1 MLKDD
6 RIIKRYSEG
15 FRKKVLLELENG
27 KYNKREVINLYGINP
42 ATLYDWIRKHNKPNL
57 LNKRIR
63 IETMDE
69 KDKIKELEKRI
80 NELKELLVQKDLK
93 LFENDVYLEVLAEH
107 LGYSDV
113 NELKKNLEADH
124 SSKPSKGEKKKD

>member
-6 RIIKRYSEG
+6 RIVKRYSEG
-15 FRKKVLLELENG
+15 FRKKVLMDLETG
-27 KYNKREVINLYGINP
+27 KYTKSGICKLYGVNP
-42 ATLYDWIRKHNKPNL
+42 ATLYDWIRKHNKYNL

-69 KDKIKELEKRI
+69 TNKIKELEKRI

-93 LFENDVYLEVLAEH
+93 LFENDVYLEVLAEK
-107 LGYSDV
+107 LGFKDV
-113 NELKKNLEADH
+113 DELKKNIEAMR
-124 SSKPSKGEKKKD
+124 SSKPSKGEKKED